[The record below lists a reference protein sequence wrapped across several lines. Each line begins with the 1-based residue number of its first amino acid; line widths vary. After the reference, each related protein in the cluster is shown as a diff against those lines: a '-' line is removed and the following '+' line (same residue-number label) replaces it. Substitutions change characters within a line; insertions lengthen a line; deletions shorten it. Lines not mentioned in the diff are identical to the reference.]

1 MQLTPAEI
9 KSKGY
14 MELER
19 LEHMELVP
27 FVKKYIRHVTWNS
40 RFYFGLNILLFTI
53 IIYRFADGILN
64 QGQDFSDL
72 FLYFSYGLTLSFLLI
87 PIHEW
92 IHMLA
97 YRLQGAETSSMD
109 VNWKKFY
116 FMAVADQF
124 VASAREFKIVALAPF
139 TIITASLTVAF
150 FLVPST
156 WAMTLLSCLFAHT
169 AMCSGDFALLSF
181 FETHANKEVITYD
194 DHKDKISYFFYKAEE
209 IVPS

>member
-9 KSKGY
+9 SSHGY
-14 MELER
+14 RELER

-27 FVKKYIRHVTWNS
+27 FVKKYIRPTTWHA
-40 RFYFGLNILLFTI
+40 RAYFALNILLFTWI
-53 IIYRFADGILN
+53 VYWFTEGILRQN
-64 QGQDFSDL
+64 QEFSNL
-72 FLYFSYGLTLSFLLI
+72 FLQFSYGLTLSILLI

-97 YRLQGAETSSMD
+97 YRLQGARTSSMD

-124 VASAREFKIVALAPF
+124 VASAKEFRIVALAPF
-139 TIITASLTVAF
+139 TIISISLLAIF
-150 FLVPST
+150 FFVPYY
-156 WAMTLLSCLFAHT
+156 WQLTLLSCLFAHT

-181 FETHANKEVITYD
+181 FETHSDKEVITYD
-194 DHKDKISYFFYKAEE
+194 DHTNKISYFFVK
-209 IVPS
+209 

>member
-9 KSKGY
+9 SSHGY
-14 MELER
+14 RELER

-27 FVKKYIRHVTWNS
+27 FVKKYIRPNTWHA
-40 RFYFGLNILLFTI
+40 RAYFALNILLFTCI
-53 IIYRFADGILN
+53 VYWFTEGMFKK
-64 QGQDFSDL
+64 GQDFSDL

-97 YRLQGAETSSMD
+97 YRLQGARTSSMD

-124 VASAREFKIVALAPF
+124 VASAKEFKIVALAPF
-139 TIITASLTVAF
+139 TLISVSLIATF
-150 FLVPST
+150 FLVSSP
-156 WAMTLLSCLFAHT
+156 WQLTLLSCLFAHT

-181 FETHANKEVITYD
+181 FEVHNDKEVITYD
-194 DHKDKISYFFYKAEE
+194 DHKNKISYFFVK
-209 IVPS
+209 